1 MKAKELKDINQST
14 RKMILAFMKDHDMTL
29 NAFCKEA
36 KLHQNQIWL
45 YLYSGDDSKG
55 VHSGTLQKLGEYMS
69 SKKLVKS
76 KK

>member
-1 MKAKELKDINQST
+1 MKVTDLKDINKST
-14 RKMILAFMKDHDMTL
+14 RKMILDFMKLNNLTL

-45 YLYSGDDSKG
+45 YLYSGDEGKG
-55 VHSGTLQKLGEYMS
+55 VHSGTLQKLGEFMS
-69 SKKLVKS
+69 SKRLVKS